1 MIYAIASQKG
11 GTGKTTTSITLAA
24 GLARKGKKVLL
35 VDLDSQAN
43 ASKVLLSD
51 YKQIRS
57 AETIFRTIIGIP
69 QDGEVEKQLSPLPI
83 HPTHNI
89 GLELVPSHIL
99 LADTD
104 MELTTALDHRE
115 ARLKTELDKIK
126 ANYDFIFIDCPP
138 ALGWLTLNAFT
149 AAEQVLVVVEPG
161 YFELDSILQLQK
173 TIMRVQRNFNPSLL
187 LRGIL
192 LNKSDPTN
200 STKFAL
206 NALRETYGQLVLQT
220 VIPRNTAIKEAHI
233 KKTDIFSYDKHA
245 YAAIA
250 YANLLTEL
258 FAV

>member
-1 MIYAIASQKG
+1 MIYTIASQKG

-24 GLARKGKKVLL
+24 GLARKGKKILL
-35 VDLDSQAN
+35 IDLDSQAN
-43 ASKVLLSD
+43 ASKVLVPS
-51 YKQIRS
+51 YKTIRS
-57 AETIFRTIIGIP
+57 AETVVRTIIGIT
-69 QDGEVEKQLSPLPI
+69 QDGETEKQRFPLPI
-83 HPTHNI
+83 YPTANA
-89 GLELVPSHIL
+89 GLEIVPSHIL

-115 ARLKTELDKIK
+115 ARLKSELDKIK
-126 ANYDFIFIDCPP
+126 SQYDDIFIDCPP

-149 AAEQVLVVVEPG
+149 AADQVIVVVEPG
-161 YFELDSILQLQK
+161 YFELDSIIQLQK
-173 TIMRVQRNFNPSLL
+173 TIVRVQRNFNASLV

-192 LNKSDPTN
+192 MNKSDPTN

-206 NALRETYGQLVLQT
+206 NALRQTYGELVFQT

-233 KKTDIFSYDKHA
+233 KKTDIFSYDEKA

-258 FAV
+258 FV

>member
-1 MIYAIASQKG
+1 MIYAIAGQKG
-11 GTGKTTTSITLAA
+11 GTGKTTTSISLAA
-24 GLARKGKKVLL
+24 GLARQGKKVLL

-43 ASKVLLSD
+43 ASKVLHPS

-57 AETIFRTIIGIP
+57 AETIFRTIIGIAP
-69 QDGEVEKQLSPLPI
+69 DGEIEKQLHPLPVY
-83 HPTHNI
+83 PTPNN

-115 ARLKTELDKIK
+115 ARLKTELDKLK
-126 ANYDFIFIDCPP
+126 ASYDYIFIDCPP

-149 AAEQVLVVVEPG
+149 AADQVLIVVEPG
-161 YFELDSILQLQK
+161 YFELDSIAQLQK
-173 TIMRVQRNFNPSLL
+173 TILRVQRNFNSSLV

-206 NALRETYGQLVLQT
+206 NTLKESYGELVFQT
-220 VIPRNTAIKEAHI
+220 IIPRNTAIKEAQI
-233 KKTDIFSYDKHA
+233 KKTDIFSYDEKA

-258 FAV
+258 FV

>member
-1 MIYAIASQKG
+1 MVYSIASQKG

-35 VDLDSQAN
+35 IDLDSQAN
-43 ASKVLLSD
+43 ASKIFHPA

-57 AETIFRTIIGIP
+57 TDTIFRTIIGTAR
-69 QDGEVEKQLSPLPI
+69 DGEVEKQLFPLPVY
-83 HPTHNI
+83 PTQNT

-126 ANYDFIFIDCPP
+126 ANYDYVFIDCPP

-149 AAEQVLVVVEPG
+149 AADQVLVVVEPG
-161 YFELDSILQLQK
+161 YFELDSIVQLQK
-173 TIMRVQRNFNPSLL
+173 TIMRVQRNFNPSLV

-206 NALRETYGQLVLQT
+206 NALRETYGQLVFQT

-233 KKTDIFSYDKHA
+233 KKTDIYSYDDKA

-250 YANLLTEL
+250 YDNLLAEL
-258 FAV
+258 FV

>member
-11 GTGKTTTSITLAA
+11 GTGKTTTSVTLAA
-24 GLARKGKKVLL
+24 GLVRKGKKILL
-35 VDLDSQAN
+35 IDLDSQAN
-43 ASKVLLSD
+43 ASKVLLPS
-51 YKQIRS
+51 YKDIRS
-57 AETIFRTIIGIP
+57 ADTVFRTIIGIA
-69 QDGEVEKQLSPLPI
+69 QNGETEKQCSPLPI
-83 HPTHNI
+83 YPTDKP

-115 ARLKTELDKIK
+115 ARLKSELDKIQ
-126 ANYDFIFIDCPP
+126 ANYDVVIIDCPP

-149 AAEQVLVVVEPG
+149 AADHVLVVVEPG
-161 YFELDSILQLQK
+161 YFELDSIVQLQK
-173 TIMRVQRNFNPSLL
+173 TIVRVQRNFNPSLV

-206 NALRETYGQLVLQT
+206 NALRETYGSLVFQT

-233 KKTDIFSYDKHA
+233 KKTDIFSYDEKA

-250 YANLLTEL
+250 YDNLLTEL
-258 FAV
+258 FV

>member
-1 MIYAIASQKG
+1 MIYAIAGQKG
-11 GTGKTTTSITLAA
+11 GTGKTTTSISLAA
-24 GLARKGKKVLL
+24 GLANKDKKVLL

-43 ASKVLLSD
+43 ASKVLHPS

-57 AETIFRTIIGIP
+57 TETIFRTIIGTA
-69 QDGEVEKQLSPLPI
+69 QNGEVEKQLSPLPI
-83 HPTHNI
+83 YPTHST

-104 MELTTALDHRE
+104 MELAMALDHRE
-115 ARLKTELDKIK
+115 ARLKTELDKVK
-126 ANYDFIFIDCPP
+126 ANYDCIFIDCPP

-149 AAEQVLVVVEPG
+149 AADQVIIVVEPG
-161 YFELDSILQLQK
+161 YFELDSIVQLQK
-173 TIMRVQRNFNPSLL
+173 TIQRVQRNFNPSLT

-206 NALRETYGQLVLQT
+206 NTLRETYGPLVFQT
-220 VIPRNTAIKEAHI
+220 VIPRNTAIKEAQI
-233 KKTDIFSYDKHA
+233 KKTDIFSYDEKA

-250 YANLLTEL
+250 YANLQ
-258 FAV
+258 